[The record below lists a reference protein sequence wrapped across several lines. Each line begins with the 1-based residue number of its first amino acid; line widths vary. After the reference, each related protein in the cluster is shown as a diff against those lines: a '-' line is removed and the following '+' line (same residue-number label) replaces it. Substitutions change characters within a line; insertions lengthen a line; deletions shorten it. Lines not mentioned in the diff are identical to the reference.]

1 MWKLATIAALLV
13 ITLFLLQGNRRSF
26 LSSPIPAVPTPGAP
40 KCPSSDQFIK
50 GNMCYRKSRYGDMM
64 TGLPL
69 RSLTYGPCPPG
80 RTLSGGMCWL
90 P

>member
-26 LSSPIPAVPTPGAP
+26 LSSPIPAPQALGEP
-40 KCPSSDQFIK
+40 KCPSGQYLR
-50 GNMCYRKSRYGDMM
+50 GTMCYRKTSYGGVM
-64 TGLPL
+64 TGLPV
-69 RSLTYGPCPPG
+69 RSLTYTTCPPG